1 VAQAGGIGTMRWSA
15 QVVPI
20 GAPCACRATC
30 PSKRPQRAHLPTT
43 FGKLLDLTRF
53 GAPAGVRSGTCP
65 WHGAE
70 VGTVAQR
77 VIELLIG
84 RLITDEEFRFEF
96 LKDPEKTLAD
106 LSEHGL
112 ELSRTEVAALVS
124 TDSSLWAR
132 TADAIDPR
140 LQKASFKNVVRIP

>member
-1 VAQAGGIGTMRWSA
+1 MA
-15 QVVPI
+15 
-20 GAPCACRATC
+20 
-30 PSKRPQRAHLPTT
+30 
-43 FGKLLDLTRF
+43 
-53 GAPAGVRSGTCP
+53 
-65 WHGAE
+65 GAE

-84 RLITDEEFRFEF
+84 RLITDEEFRSEF
-96 LKDPEKTLAD
+96 LNDPEKTLAE